1 MLDPSFLMWS
11 LLLLIFPLFYLL
23 IRGGEGRERRRQ
35 LPPGSM
41 GIPVIGQSLQLL
53 QAMRANTAEK
63 WVEERVSKYGP
74 VSKLRLF
81 GKPTVLVKGP
91 AANKMIFSGRSD
103 VLSNEQTQSIQR
115 ILGERNLLALQGEDH
130 RRVRG
135 ALMSFLRP
143 EVLKDY
149 VPKIDIEVR
158 KHLDRYWRNQ
168 STIKVRTNIGYIA
181 ISHRQIILIDKCT
194 NLNMH
199 SSISSRI

>member
-11 LLLLIFPLFYLL
+11 LLLFILPLFYLL
-23 IRGGEGRERRRQ
+23 VRGGEGRERRRR
-35 LPPGSM
+35 LPLGSM

-74 VSKLRLF
+74 VSKLSLF

-91 AANKMIFSGRSD
+91 AANKMIFSCRSE

-149 VPKIDIEVR
+149 VPKIDFEVR
-158 KHLDRYWRNQ
+158 NHLDRYWRNQ
-168 STIKVRTNIGYIA
+168 STIKVRESIGYIA
-181 ISHRQIILIDKCT
+181 IDRSC
-194 NLNMH
+194 
-199 SSISSRI
+199 